1 MAGTCRQPW
10 SWLTARLS
18 PAADAA
24 VAASEKAEAI
34 REERGQPGDMT
45 LTAACKEARSNW
57 AQQLG
62 KSWANADHAAS
73 SEWLDTQP
81 PALRNFMSA
90 LLSLVCCL
98 LSILLISIR

>member
-1 MAGTCRQPW
+1 
-10 SWLTARLS
+10 
-18 PAADAA
+18 
-24 VAASEKAEAI
+24 
-34 REERGQPGDMT
+34 MT
-45 LTAACKEARSNW
+45 VTAATCKEASNW

-90 LLSLVCCL
+90 LLSLVSYL
-98 LSILLISIR
+98 LSAVYSLDIHPLKYIFHRARLFLTVPGLPGPLRL